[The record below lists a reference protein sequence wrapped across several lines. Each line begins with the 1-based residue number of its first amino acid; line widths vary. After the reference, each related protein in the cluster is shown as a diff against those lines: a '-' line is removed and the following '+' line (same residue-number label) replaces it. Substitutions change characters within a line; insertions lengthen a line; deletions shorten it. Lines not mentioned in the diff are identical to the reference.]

1 MRGGSCAASG
11 TSATEHPFNLFLSR
25 TGVWGYPPDKRLS
38 EANQQHLLSWWD
50 CCTRENQL
58 HAAYLLRNFGINSLF
73 FSRNKCSMFCLKK
86 MRG

>member
-38 EANQQHLLSWWD
+38 EANQLNIKTKQATE
-50 CCTRENQL
+50 TRDGERLQPS
-58 HAAYLLRNFGINSLF
+58 RG
-73 FSRNKCSMFCLKK
+73 FSR
-86 MRG
+86 